1 MDISLKNRGQH
12 YFPDHK
18 LIKIL
23 QKKSLAIWAFTM
35 FTVMS
40 GAFVAGNDAGLIY
53 NTYPLMADRWFPS
66 DYFHPYMNPI
76 QNLFENGT
84 AVQFNHR
91 FFAHVLAFGMF
102 ASWMSIVN

>member
-53 NTYPLMADRWFPS
+53 NTYVSIFWKL
-66 DYFHPYMNPI
+66 
-76 QNLFENGT
+76 T
-84 AVQFNHR
+84 A
-91 FFAHVLAFGMF
+91 
-102 ASWMSIVN
+102 S